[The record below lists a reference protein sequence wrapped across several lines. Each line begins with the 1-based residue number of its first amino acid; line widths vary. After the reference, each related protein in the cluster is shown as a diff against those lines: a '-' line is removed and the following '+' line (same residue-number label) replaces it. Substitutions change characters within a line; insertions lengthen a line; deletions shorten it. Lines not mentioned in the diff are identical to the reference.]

1 MPALRSRR
9 ENISPD
15 GPAPRRGLY
24 RQNPSYLARAV
35 ILFTGDELLQFLD
48 IRREFANSFGRLLG
62 CHGVFVDQAAEFFRE
77 ALYRSTRCFDLFF
90 RGKWS
95 GKRSRRGQ
103 DKIERIWTRGLIP
116 DDFRT
121 RHSSSKYSKQ
131 PFTGMERKMMLPARA
146 QSPCKKILIVEDEPD
161 VIEMLKRQLD
171 RAGSYHTITAPDGS
185 SGIKKAREEAP
196 ALIVLDLMLPAMSGL
211 EVCRVLKSDG
221 MTRAIPIIMLTAK
234 AEEVDRIV
242 GLEFGA
248 DDYVTKPF
256 SPRELV
262 LRIGAILRRI
272 SAPSIEKKLAAAGIV
287 IDTERHDVRVA
298 GKQVDLT
305 AVEFKLLCMLM
316 QRRGRVQSRDRLLNE
331 VWGYEAAIDT
341 RTVDTHVR
349 RLREKLGKRSDL
361 IETVRGF
368 GYRFREADR

>member
-1 MPALRSRR
+1 
-9 ENISPD
+9 
-15 GPAPRRGLY
+15 
-24 RQNPSYLARAV
+24 
-35 ILFTGDELLQFLD
+35 
-48 IRREFANSFGRLLG
+48 
-62 CHGVFVDQAAEFFRE
+62 
-77 ALYRSTRCFDLFF
+77 
-90 RGKWS
+90 
-95 GKRSRRGQ
+95 
-103 DKIERIWTRGLIP
+103 
-116 DDFRT
+116 
-121 RHSSSKYSKQ
+121 
-131 PFTGMERKMMLPARA
+131 MMLPARA